1 MENGMKFA
9 NVSKGLLLGLTML
22 LATSGFASSN
32 KGSLQT
38 LSDVT
43 VGGKTLPAGDYSL
56 NWQGSGSNVQLNIL
70 KGKKVIAT
78 TPARLVDLSQTPP
91 SDAAVIKN
99 NGDGSK
105 SLQEVRFGGKK
116 YALQIGEEPGSGEA
130 SSASK

>member
-1 MENGMKFA
+1 MKCA
-9 NVSKGLLLGLTML
+9 KVSRGLLLGLIVL
-22 LATSGFASSN
+22 FASSVFASSN
-32 KGSLQT
+32 RGSLQT

-43 VGGKTLPAGDYSL
+43 VSGKTLPAGEYSL

-70 KGKKVIAT
+70 KGRKVVVT
-78 TPARLVDLSQTPP
+78 TPARLVDLDQTPA

-116 YALQIGEEPGSGEA
+116 YALQIGEDSGSGEGN
-130 SSASK
+130 SASK